1 MRVRL
6 RAPGGQHTAE
16 LADDATVGDL
26 KATVFDKTGVAPAAQ
41 ELKAGFPP
49 KKIEGDDGTSL
60 ASVGVTNGESITVT
74 EVASAAGAAPSA
86 APSPPQIS
94 AMDEDEALA
103 RAIAASLEDSGNAP
117 ASVARRPR
125 TEAVRVVIDSDNSCL
140 FNAVGYVMRRS
151 LREAPG
157 LRRVIADVVS
167 GDEFTYNEGFLGK
180 PNAEYCAWIQD
191 PKHWGGAVELSILAK
206 HFGREIA
213 AYDIQTERCD
223 VYGQGEAY
231 EERVMLLYDGLHYDA
246 LALNGPGGGTG
257 RRRHR
262 GAVAR
267 AGGGGGGCHGAR
279 FGGGGARGEAVHR
292 RRQLLFA
299 VPGVPDGS
307 EGGEGG
313 GGARKGDGAPELRRV
328 LKQYSYQ

>member
-231 EERVMLLYDGLHYDA
+231 EERLVRVVRPDGMVLHYE
-246 LALNGPGGGTG
+246 
-257 RRRHR
+257 
-262 GAVAR
+262 
-267 AGGGGGGCHGAR
+267 
-279 FGGGGARGEAVHR
+279 GEAGSEHTVR
-292 RRQLLFA
+292 IEM
-299 VPGVPDGS
+299 PDGEVQYH
-307 EGGEGG
+307 EGAKNEERLCAEQRMRNAGQRIHDQIFRQSNPLFRCRLNECAQCNG
-313 GGARKGDGAPELRRV
+313 
-328 LKQYSYQ
+328 

>member
-26 KATVFDKTGVAPAAQ
+26 KATVFDKTGVAPAVQ

-49 KKIEGDDGTSL
+49 KTIEGDDGTSL
-60 ASVGVTNGESITVT
+60 ASVGVTNGESITVA
-74 EVASAAGAAPSA
+74 EVASAVGAP
-86 APSPPQIS
+86 PSPPQTS
-94 AMDEDEALA
+94 SMDEDEALA

-117 ASVARRPR
+117 ASVAATRPR

-140 FNAVGYVMRRS
+140 FNAVGYSMRRS
-151 LREAPG
+151 LLEAPA
-157 LRRVIADVVS
+157 LRKVIADVVS

-231 EERVMLLYDGLHYDA
+231 EERIMLLYDGLHYDA
-246 LALNGPGGGTG
+246 LALNAPGGG
-257 RRRHR
+257 R
-262 GAVAR
+262 GDDVTVVPSRGPEAEAADAKAR
-267 AGGGGGGCHGAR
+267 ALVAEAHAAR
-279 FGGGGARGEAVHR
+279 QFTDVANFALRCLVCQTGLKGEKEAVEHAKATGH
-292 RRQLLFA
+292 QNF
-299 VPGVPDGS
+299 
-307 EGGEGG
+307 GE
-313 GGARKGDGAPELRRV
+313 
-328 LKQYSYQ
+328 Y

>member
-246 LALNGPGGGTG
+246 LALNAPGGGRGDDVTVVPSRGPEAEAADAMARVLVAEAHAARQFTDVANFALRCLVCQTG
-257 RRRHR
+257 LK
-262 GAVAR
+262 GEK
-267 AGGGGGGCHGAR
+267 
-279 FGGGGARGEAVHR
+279 EAVEHAKATGH
-292 RRQLLFA
+292 QNF
-299 VPGVPDGS
+299 
-307 EGGEGG
+307 GE
-313 GGARKGDGAPELRRV
+313 
-328 LKQYSYQ
+328 Y

>member
-16 LADDATVGDL
+16 LADNATVGDL
-26 KATVFDKTGVAPAAQ
+26 KDAVFDKTGVAPAAQ

-49 KKIEGDDGTSL
+49 KKIEGADGTSL
-60 ASVGVTNGESITVT
+60 ASVGVTNGESITVA
-74 EVASAAGAAPSA
+74 EVASAVGAP
-86 APSPPQIS
+86 PSPPQTS
-94 AMDEDEALA
+94 SMDEDEALA

-117 ASVARRPR
+117 ASVAATRPR

-140 FNAVGYVMRRS
+140 FNAVGYSMRRS
-151 LREAPG
+151 LLEAPA

-223 VYGQGEAY
+223 VYGQGDAY
-231 EERVMLLYDGLHYDA
+231 EERVMLLYNGLHYDA
-246 LALNGPGGGTG
+246 LALNAPGGG
-257 RRRHR
+257 R
-262 GAVAR
+262 GDDVTVVPSRGPEAEAADAKAR
-267 AGGGGGGCHGAR
+267 ALVAEAHAAR
-279 FGGGGARGEAVHR
+279 QFTDVANFALRCLVCQTGLKGEKEAVEHAKATGH
-292 RRQLLFA
+292 QNF
-299 VPGVPDGS
+299 
-307 EGGEGG
+307 GE
-313 GGARKGDGAPELRRV
+313 
-328 LKQYSYQ
+328 Y

>member
-26 KATVFDKTGVAPAAQ
+26 KATVFDKTGVAPAVQ

-49 KKIEGDDGTSL
+49 KTIEGDDGTSL
-60 ASVGVTNGESITVT
+60 ASVGVTNGESITVA
-74 EVASAAGAAPSA
+74 EVASAVGAPPSA
-86 APSPPQIS
+86 PQTS

-103 RAIAASLEDSGNAP
+103 RAIAASLEDSGDAP
-117 ASVARRPR
+117 ASVAHLTRPR

-157 LRRVIADVVS
+157 LRKVIADVVS
-167 GDEFTYNEGFLGK
+167 GDAFTYNEGFLGK

-223 VYGQGEAY
+223 VYGQGDAY

-246 LALNGPGGGTG
+246 LALNAPG
-257 RRRHR
+257 RRNAARR
-262 GAVAR
+262 TGA
-267 AGGGGGGCHGAR
+267 
-279 FGGGGARGEAVHR
+279 
-292 RRQLLFA
+292 
-299 VPGVPDGS
+299 
-307 EGGEGG
+307 
-313 GGARKGDGAPELRRV
+313 
-328 LKQYSYQ
+328 